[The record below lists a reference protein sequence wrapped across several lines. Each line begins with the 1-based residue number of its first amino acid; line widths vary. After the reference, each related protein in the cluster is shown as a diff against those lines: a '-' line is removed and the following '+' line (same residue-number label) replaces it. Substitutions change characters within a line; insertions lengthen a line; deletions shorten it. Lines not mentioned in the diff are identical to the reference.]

1 MAEFVVKTDLAPV
14 TSLVIEAN
22 FDEIKYELAAK
33 VAAYEKMVVTPEGVA
48 AAKSDLAT
56 LRRVSKQIDEVRLA
70 WKREYMK
77 PMDEFEARC
86 KELKGVVSGGIDN
99 LDKQIKTFE
108 AQDIEAK
115 MQALESFFDER
126 VSVEDVEGYVDFG
139 KLKSMHPRWVNK
151 GYDIKTAQ
159 NDIMADLAHVK
170 QGVQAL
176 RGYPE
181 EFRTVL
187 LDTFKERL
195 DLADVVQK
203 YARLMETKA
212 HEMRREQERKK
223 AEEAERERKAAESRE
238 NGAETAQEPERE
250 FTRPEREE
258 TVTASGLDET
268 AVFEPQPVKHIEFW
282 VEVTQEQ
289 GKALGLWLKTNGIR
303 YGSVKR

>member
-22 FDEIKYELAAK
+22 WDEIKNELAQK
-33 VAAYEKMVVTPEGVA
+33 VASYETMVVTQDGIS

-77 PMDEFEARC
+77 PMDEFEGKC
-86 KELKGVVSGGIDN
+86 KDLKLVVSGGIDN
-99 LDKQIKTFE
+99 LDKQIKKFE
-108 AQDIEAK
+108 TQDVEAK
-115 MQALESFFDER
+115 LQALESFFDER

-139 KLKSMHPRWVNK
+139 KLKTMHPKWVNK
-151 GYDIKTAQ
+151 GYDIKAAQ

-212 HEMRREQERKK
+212 HEMRREAERKK
-223 AEEAERERKAAESRE
+223 TEEAERERMASESHE
-238 NGAETAQEPERE
+238 NGAETAQEPECE

-258 TVTASGLDET
+258 TATASGLDET
-268 AVFEPQPVKHIEFW
+268 AVLEPQPVKHIEFW

-289 GKALGLWLKTNGIR
+289 GKALGSWLKSNGIK

>member
-1 MAEFVVKTDLAPV
+1 MAEFMVKTDLAPV

-22 FDEIKYELAAK
+22 WDEIKTELAAK
-33 VAAYEKMVVTPEGVA
+33 VAAYEKMVVTPEGIS
-48 AAKSDLAT
+48 AAKSDLAA
-56 LRRVSKQIDEVRLA
+56 LRRVSKQIDEARLA

-77 PMDEFEARC
+77 PMDEFEATC
-86 KELKGVVSGGIDN
+86 KVLKTVVSGGIEN
-99 LDKQIKTFE
+99 LDAQIKGFE
-108 AQDIEAK
+108 KQEQENK
-115 MQALESFFDER
+115 LRELESFFDEHMTA
-126 VSVEDVEGYVDFG
+126 DLDGYVDFE
-139 KLKSMHPRWVNK
+139 KIRVMNPKWVNK
-151 GYDIKTAQ
+151 GYDIKAAQ
-159 NDIMADLAHVK
+159 NDILMAISHV
-170 QGVQAL
+170 QNGIQAL

-250 FTRPEREE
+250 ITRPEPEINA
-258 TVTASGLDET
+258 TASGLDET

-282 VEVTQEQ
+282 VEITPEQ
-289 GKALGLWLKTNGIR
+289 GKALGAWLKSNGIR

>member
-1 MAEFVVKTDLAPV
+1 M
-14 TSLVIEAN
+14 
-22 FDEIKYELAAK
+22 
-33 VAAYEKMVVTPEGVA
+33 
-48 AAKSDLAT
+48 
-56 LRRVSKQIDEVRLA
+56 
-70 WKREYMK
+70 
-77 PMDEFEARC
+77 
-86 KELKGVVSGGIDN
+86 
-99 LDKQIKTFE
+99 
-108 AQDIEAK
+108 
-115 MQALESFFDER
+115 
-126 VSVEDVEGYVDFG
+126 
-139 KLKSMHPRWVNK
+139 
-151 GYDIKTAQ
+151 
-159 NDIMADLAHVK
+159 
-170 QGVQAL
+170 

-238 NGAETAQEPERE
+238 NGAETAKEPECE
-250 FTRPEREE
+250 FTRPEPEINA
-258 TVTASGLDET
+258 TASGLDET

-282 VEVTQEQ
+282 VEVTPEQ

>member
-1 MAEFVVKTDLAPV
+1 MAEFIVKTDLAPV

-22 FDEIKYELAAK
+22 WDEIKNELSEK

-56 LRRVSKQIDEVRLA
+56 LRRVGKQIDEVRLA

-77 PMDEFEARC
+77 PMDEFEAKC
-86 KELKGVVSGGIDN
+86 KELKTVVSGGIEN
-99 LDKQIKTFE
+99 LDGQIKGFE
-108 AQDIEAK
+108 KQEQENK
-115 MQALESFFDER
+115 LRELESFFDEHMTA
-126 VSVEDVEGYVDFG
+126 DLDGYVDFE
-139 KLKSMHPRWVNK
+139 KIRAMNPKWVNK
-151 GYDIKTAQ
+151 GYDIKAAQ
-159 NDIMADLAHVK
+159 NDILMAISHV
-170 QGVQAL
+170 QNGIQAL

-250 FTRPEREE
+250 ITRPEPEINA
-258 TVTASGLDET
+258 TASGLDET

-282 VEVTQEQ
+282 VEITPEQ
-289 GKALGLWLKTNGIR
+289 GKALGAWLKSNGIR

>member
-22 FDEIKYELAAK
+22 FDEIKNELATK

-108 AQDIEAK
+108 TQDIEAK
-115 MQALESFFDER
+115 MQALEAFFDEK
-126 VSVEDVEGYVDFG
+126 VATEDVEGYVDFG

-151 GYDIKTAQ
+151 GYDIKAAQ
-159 NDIMADLAHVK
+159 NDIMIDLAHVR
-170 QGVQAL
+170 QGVSTL

-212 HEMRREQERKK
+212 HEMRREAERKK
-223 AEEAERERKAAESRE
+223 VEEAERERKTAESRE
-238 NGAETAQEPERE
+238 NAAETAQEPERE
-250 FTRPEREE
+250 FTSQEPEEAKA
-258 TVTASGLDET
+258 ASGLDET

-282 VEVTQEQ
+282 VEVTPEQ
-289 GKALGLWLKTNGIR
+289 GKALGAWLKSNGIQ